1 MDENRRRCSLASGAV
16 HLRRAL
22 LLFAI
27 VLGLAAIA
35 ASVSRPREERSDQPA
50 SAPGFPPPTETEKT
64 PTVSPGN
71 ADPGE
76 PLAQVTFGDEARKPT
91 RRVAAGQATTVLVK
105 VDEPG
110 QVEIPDL
117 GLSGPGDPLTAARF
131 EIYRSEPGAHEV
143 LFTPAAG
150 DESREVGTLAIE
162 PDGG

>member
-1 MDENRRRCSLASGAV
+1 M

-35 ASVSRPREERSDQPA
+35 ASVSRPREGVSERATP
-50 SAPGFPPPTETEKT
+50 APGFPPPTETDQT
-64 PTVSPGN
+64 PTVSPGS
-71 ADPGE
+71 AGPSR
-76 PLAQVTFGDEARKPT
+76 PLTQVTFDDSARKPT
-91 RRVAAGQATTVLVK
+91 RRVPAGQATTVLVE

-117 GLSGPGDPLTAARF
+117 GLSAPGDPLTPARF
-131 EIYRSEPGAHEV
+131 EIFASESGSHEV

-150 DESREVGTLAIE
+150 DESREVGMLAIE
-162 PDGG
+162 PDRR